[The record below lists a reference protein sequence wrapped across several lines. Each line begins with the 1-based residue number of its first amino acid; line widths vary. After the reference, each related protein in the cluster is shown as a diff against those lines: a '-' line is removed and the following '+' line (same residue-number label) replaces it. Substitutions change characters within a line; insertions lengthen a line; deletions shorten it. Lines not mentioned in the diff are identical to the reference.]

1 MIDFTDKNVLV
12 TGSIRGIGKEIAKGF
27 VKYGANIGLTYNNA
41 TTEVV
46 NKVENELNS
55 INCKSKVISYN
66 LDVTNRDDVNT
77 CIDNYIKDFGTIDII
92 VNNAGIIKDS
102 LLFFMDDKVWDDV
115 IKTNLYGTYYV
126 TQSVLPY
133 MLESGSGVIVNIS
146 SVGAF
151 KGNKGQTN
159 YSASKAGIIG
169 FTRALSNEYVGKN
182 IRANVVAPG
191 FIETEMTTTLN
202 DEYYKEQ
209 NKLIPMGRF
218 GQAEEVANV
227 VLFLA
232 SSSASYITGQTIV
245 VDGGLT

>member
-27 VKYGANIGLTYNNA
+27 VKYGANIGLTYKNA
-41 TTEVV
+41 TTEEV